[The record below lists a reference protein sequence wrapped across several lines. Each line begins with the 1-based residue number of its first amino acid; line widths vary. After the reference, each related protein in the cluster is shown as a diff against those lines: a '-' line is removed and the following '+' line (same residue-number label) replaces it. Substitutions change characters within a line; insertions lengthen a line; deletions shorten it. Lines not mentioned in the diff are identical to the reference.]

1 MNIDSLPY
9 EITEHIKDYLWGN
22 IDTYKKKLGIDNWV
36 STLKKPYI
44 INIDSAYFCSYCGE
58 KKYILPEN
66 DICFPC
72 ERMIRHDN
80 AAYAYNT
87 WSGRSQGHFMLH
99 HKMICLYA
107 GKVAP
112 LEKNI
117 LCVRQEYPYI
127 HPRV

>member
-1 MNIDSLPY
+1 MKIDSLPY

-22 IDTYKKKLGIDNWV
+22 TDAYKKKLCIDTIV
-36 STLKKPYI
+36 GTLRKPYI
-44 INIDSAYFCSYCGE
+44 NDLGNFCGYCGE
-58 KKYILPEN
+58 KKYTLPETN
-66 DICFPC
+66 TCLPCDI
-72 ERMIRHDN
+72 MIKRDN

-87 WSGRSQGHFMLH
+87 WSGRSQGHFVLN
-99 HKMICLYA
+99 HKIICLYA

-117 LCVRQEYPYI
+117 MCIRGEYPYV